1 MLVLGSVHL
10 SQLPKGSDVSAARLQ
25 PLLDRLAACQP
36 TIITTED
43 LSGETC
49 DLMRRHP
56 TVYLPEDGAAYCPK
70 VDDAARA
77 TGLDVPAAIGKVHA
91 TLKSWPSAPTSAQRR
106 QLAALFLASGDPW
119 SALVQWLQLAQ
130 TEQRPGDGLD
140 AALVARLRAME
151 HRQDE
156 SSQISVPLAV
166 RLGLQRVHPVDDHT
180 GDNVQVDN
188 PAAYGNAVQAAWEKA
203 APRAGTM
210 RAQRKDLA
218 QQGKLLEL
226 YRAIYLPANQQLS
239 IEADFRAALSEKSPQ
254 HYGYRYVSCW
264 EIRNLRMVSS
274 VRASFSDQPG
284 ARVLAVVA
292 LRTSPGSISG

>member
-1 MLVLGSVHL
+1 M
-10 SQLPKGSDVSAARLQ
+10 
-25 PLLDRLAACQP
+25 
-36 TIITTED
+36 
-43 LSGETC
+43 
-49 DLMRRHP
+49 
-56 TVYLPEDGAAYCPK
+56 
-70 VDDAARA
+70 
-77 TGLDVPAAIGKVHA
+77 
-91 TLKSWPSAPTSAQRR
+91 
-106 QLAALFLASGDPW
+106 
-119 SALVQWLQLAQ
+119 
-130 TEQRPGDGLD
+130 
-140 AALVARLRAME
+140 ARLRAME

-226 YRAIYLPANQQLS
+226 YRAINLPANQQLS

-274 VRASFSDQPG
+274 VRASFADQPG